1 MYPLPGTDHNGKPET
16 ETKQNGHTEGENGTL
31 SEDRKRKHDDTPV
44 NGEHN
49 SEDVKRGESVSTTD
63 VNGNEGPDAKK
74 KKLEYIENGHKNE
87 MVNKI
92 TPESILQL
100 SGCIQQFTL
109 VLLLV
114 SNLVG

>member
-1 MYPLPGTDHNGKPET
+1 M
-16 ETKQNGHTEGENGTL
+16 

-100 SGCIQQFTL
+100 SGCIQQLTL
-109 VLLLV
+109 VILLV
-114 SNLVG
+114 SNLVS